1 MKKRMENDSAT
12 AMKAGVLWVGADKR
26 RLGDFGG
33 SAERSKNE
41 GLEKETREMYN
52 HIPYTGD
59 IVEMVQLTFPALF
72 RREQEPNGIVSQ
84 TGSRCS
90 GREKGTKCAQEKA
103 GSVDSLRWTSL
114 N

>member
-33 SAERSKNE
+33 SAERS
-41 GLEKETREMYN
+41 
-52 HIPYTGD
+52 YTGD

-72 RREQEPNGIVSQ
+72 RREQEPSAPRKRLGPS
-84 TGSRCS
+84 TP
-90 GREKGTKCAQEKA
+90 
-103 GSVDSLRWTSL
+103 
-114 N
+114 